1 MLDGLIEMKS
11 TLITPDQSSV
21 AERSG
26 SKGTLRIFFKD
37 TYSAKCGRIP
47 CAIGY
52 CTDEFRLY
60 DVIANLTRTV
70 QPLNMY
76 GDLHRYS

>member
-37 TYSAKCGRIP
+37 TYPAKCGRIP
-47 CAIGY
+47 CAIGH
-52 CTDEFRLY
+52 CTDYMMSSPTLREQF
-60 DVIANLTRTV
+60 
-70 QPLNMY
+70 
-76 GDLHRYS
+76 DL